1 MCPSKVADPATSWK
15 DWFVVSAKITEEE
28 GEGLRTC
35 EGRVMTD
42 KLWAVLPVELQW
54 EIWTWL
60 PPQETYRQ
68 MEVCRAWH
76 ENCSDDRFW
85 QAVHM
90 RHDLFQY
97 SLPYAL
103 PAINLAP
110 LQLKLISQALWRTQN
125 CCRNELEALPEE
137 SNFGCNQGAGRLTR
151 TKNLLVSPFTFF
163 FGPTPLHSAVQRWI
177 YFIFLSLSS

>member
-1 MCPSKVADPATSWK
+1 MSKRRHSSNRKRLQEEQPTGGSDRSQQRARMPVFVAWPTCACVFSNFEADPATSWK
-15 DWFVVSAKITEEE
+15 DSFVVSAKITEEE

-60 PPQETYRQ
+60 PPQETFRQ

-90 RHDLFQY
+90 RHDLFSIH
-97 SLPYAL
+97 SLVYC
-103 PAINLAP
+103 
-110 LQLKLISQALWRTQN
+110 LQL
-125 CCRNELEALPEE
+125 PD
-137 SNFGCNQGAGRLTR
+137 
-151 TKNLLVSPFTFF
+151 
-163 FGPTPLHSAVQRWI
+163 PL
-177 YFIFLSLSS
+177 FN

>member
-1 MCPSKVADPATSWK
+1 
-15 DWFVVSAKITEEE
+15 
-28 GEGLRTC
+28 
-35 EGRVMTD
+35 MTD

-60 PPQETYRQ
+60 PPQETFRQ

-90 RHDLFQY
+90 RHDLF
-97 SLPYAL
+97 SIHCPVHM

-110 LQLKLISQALWRTQN
+110 PSSIKINLRHFGGPKTVVEMSWKRYLRSQILDAIKEPGDT
-125 CCRNELEALPEE
+125 PE
-137 SNFGCNQGAGRLTR
+137 Q
-151 TKNLLVSPFTFF
+151 K
-163 FGPTPLHSAVQRWI
+163 
-177 YFIFLSLSS
+177 IFW